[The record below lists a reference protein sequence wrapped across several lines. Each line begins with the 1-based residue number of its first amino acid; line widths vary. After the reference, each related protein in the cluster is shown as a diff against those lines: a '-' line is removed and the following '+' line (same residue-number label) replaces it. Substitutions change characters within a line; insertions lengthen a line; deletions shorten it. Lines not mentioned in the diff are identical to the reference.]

1 MDSQDILKSLRSF
14 NDCTGQILGVQ
25 DKSWGTWKYLL
36 LLATD
41 LGASKVQ
48 CMIQR

>member
-1 MDSQDILKSLRSF
+1 MDSQDILKSFRSF
-14 NDCTGQILGVQ
+14 NDCKGQILGVQ
-25 DKSWGTWKYLL
+25 EKSWGTWKYLL
-36 LLATD
+36 LLAID